1 MSLIEH
7 FFSRVHQFYRIELSL
22 NMINKI
28 KLIYHRKIKKKCHN
42 QKYAI
47 KNILTIKLAAY
58 DSFSLVL

>member
-7 FFSRVHQFYRIELSL
+7 FFQGFINFIELNFHSIWL
-22 NMINKI
+22 TKI